1 MKVKIFAGEYE
12 KKKLDAVAELEAE
25 INAWLDQHPD
35 IELVDLQQSITGGNL
50 QVSDTKLI
58 VTIW

>member
-1 MKVKIFAGEYE
+1 MKVKIFASEYE
-12 KKKLDAVAELEAE
+12 KKNLEAVGELETE
-25 INAWLDQHPD
+25 INGWLDQHPD

-58 VTIW
+58 VTI